1 VTVVVDVDDR
11 GTVVLMLFDLG
22 ALLALL
28 VAHGFL
34 AGSEIAVVSLR
45 KTRLRQ
51 LVEEGRASA
60 RAVELL
66 RKNPE
71 RFLATVQI
79 FITVLGTVIAS
90 RGTPTIEHMVRPA
103 FDALGLSPQ
112 YATGIA
118 FAVAVAVISYGELV
132 IGELVPK
139 SLAMR
144 ASEPYAMIVG
154 RPLLWASSVARP
166 AVWVLEGSSNLFLR
180 IFGDKTSFIES
191 RLSPEEITQLL
202 EEAGRAGS
210 LDAHAAEIAVRS
222 IEMDGLT
229 AADVMVPRNRVFAL
243 EKTTDADELKRLI
256 VSKGHQRVPVHE
268 EGSPEDVV
276 GYVAAKDILGAIVE
290 GTPVSID
297 ELIRPA
303 TFFPESMK
311 ATAVLKEMQQAR
323 IQIAIVVDERGGMA
337 GILTLEDL
345 LEELVGEIWSEDDRA
360 VPTPVRKTKD
370 GTAIVL
376 GTVPIRE
383 VNRDL
388 DIALPEGDLWTTI
401 AGYCIALAGRIPESG
416 ARLVAED
423 GTVLEILESTPRR
436 VRSVRVVKKKEEQT
450 PAT

>member
-1 VTVVVDVDDR
+1 
-11 GTVVLMLFDLG
+11 MFFDLG
-22 ALLALL
+22 VLLALL
-28 VAHGFL
+28 VLHGFL

-51 LVEEGRASA
+51 LVEEGRTSA

-71 RFLATVQI
+71 KFLATVQI
-79 FITVLGTVIAS
+79 FITVLGTIIAS

-103 FDALGLSPQ
+103 FDAFGLPTE
-112 YATGIA
+112 YAAGIA
-118 FAVAVAVISYGELV
+118 FALGVIVISYGELV

-144 ASEPYAMIVG
+144 ASEPYAMVVG
-154 RPLLWASSVARP
+154 RPLLWASSIARP
-166 AVWVLEGSSNLFLR
+166 AVWLLEGSSNLFLR

-210 LDAHAAEIAVRS
+210 LDVVAADIAVRA
-222 IEMDGLT
+222 IELDGLT
-229 AADVMVPRNRVFAL
+229 AADVMVPRNRVFAID
-243 EKTTDADELKRLI
+243 KTTAPDELKRLV
-256 VSKGHQRVPVHE
+256 VSRGHQRVPVHE
-268 EGSPEDVV
+268 EDSPEDVV
-276 GYVAAKDILGAIVE
+276 GYVAAKDVLGAIVE
-290 GTPVSID
+290 GTAVSVD

-370 GTAIVL
+370 GAAIVL

-388 DIALPEGDLWTTI
+388 DVALPEGDLWTTL

-416 ARLVAED
+416 ARLIAED

-436 VRSVRVVKKKEEQT
+436 VRSVRVVKKKEEPSPSPST
-450 PAT
+450 V

>member
-1 VTVVVDVDDR
+1 
-11 GTVVLMLFDLG
+11 MLFDLG
-22 ALLALL
+22 VIVALL

-51 LVEEGRASA
+51 LVEEGRATA
-60 RAVELL
+60 RAVEQL

-71 RFLATVQI
+71 RFLATVQV
-79 FITVLGTVIAS
+79 FVTVLGTVIAS

-103 FDALGLSPQ
+103 FDALDLPMK
-112 YATGIA
+112 YAAGIS
-118 FAVAVAVISYGELV
+118 FAVGVAVISYGELV

-144 ASEPYAMIVG
+144 ASEPYAMFVG
-154 RPLLWASSVARP
+154 RPLLVASSIARP
-166 AVWVLEGSSNLFLR
+166 AVWLLEGSSNLFLR

-202 EEAGRAGS
+202 EEAGRSGS
-210 LDAHAAEIAVRS
+210 LDAHAADIAVRS

-229 AADVMVPRNRVFAL
+229 AADVMVPRNRVFAVD
-243 EKTTDADELKRLI
+243 KTTDAEELKRLI
-256 VSKGHQRVPVHE
+256 VSKGHQRVPIHE

-276 GYVAAKDILGAIVE
+276 GYIAAKDVLGAIVE

-311 ATAVLKEMQQAR
+311 ATMVLREMQQAR

-370 GTAIVL
+370 GAAIVL

-436 VRSVRVVKKKEEQT
+436 VRSVRVVKKKDE
-450 PAT
+450 PALAATT

>member
-1 VTVVVDVDDR
+1 
-11 GTVVLMLFDLG
+11 MLFDLG
-22 ALLALL
+22 VLLALL
-28 VAHGFL
+28 VLHGFL

-51 LVEEGRASA
+51 LVEEGRVTA
-60 RAVELL
+60 RAVDLL

-71 RFLATVQI
+71 KFLATVQI

-90 RGTPTIEHMVRPA
+90 RGTPTIEAMVRPA
-103 FDALGLSPQ
+103 FDAVGLPPH
-112 YATGIA
+112 YAGGIA
-118 FAVAVAVISYGELV
+118 FVIGVVVISYGELV

-144 ASEPYAMIVG
+144 ASEPYAMVVG
-154 RPLLWASSVARP
+154 RPLLWASSIARP

-191 RLSPEEITQLL
+191 RLSPDEITQLL

-210 LDAHAAEIAVRS
+210 LDAVAADIAVRS

-229 AADVMVPRNRVFAL
+229 AADVMVPRNRVFAVDR
-243 EKTTDADELKRLI
+243 TTSPDELKRLM
-256 VSKGHQRVPVHE
+256 VGKGHQRVPVHE
-268 EGSPEDVV
+268 EGSPEDIV
-276 GYVAAKDILGAIVE
+276 GYVAAKDVLGAIVE

-323 IQIAIVVDERGGMA
+323 IQIAIIVDERGGMA

-370 GTAIVL
+370 GAAIVL

-388 DIALPEGDLWTTI
+388 DVALPEGDLWTTL

-436 VRSVRVVKKKEEQT
+436 VRSVRVVRKKDE
-450 PAT
+450 PALSSPSP

>member
-1 VTVVVDVDDR
+1 
-11 GTVVLMLFDLG
+11 MLFDLG
-22 ALLALL
+22 ILLALL
-28 VAHGFL
+28 VTHGFL

-51 LVEEGRASA
+51 LVEEGRATA
-60 RAVELL
+60 RAVEQL
-66 RKNPE
+66 RRNPE
-71 RFLATVQI
+71 KFLATVQI

-90 RGTPTIEHMVRPA
+90 RGTPTIEAIARQA
-103 FDALGLSPQ
+103 FDGIGLSTQ
-112 YATGIA
+112 YASGIA
-118 FAVAVAVISYGELV
+118 FVIGVGVISYGELV

-154 RPLLWASSVARP
+154 RPLLWASSIARP

-210 LDAHAAEIAVRS
+210 LDARAAEIAVRS

-229 AADVMVPRNRVFAL
+229 AADVMVPRNRVFAVD
-243 EKTTDADELKRLI
+243 KTVEAEELKRLI
-256 VSKGHQRVPVHE
+256 VSKGHQRVPIHE

-276 GYVAAKDILGAIVE
+276 GYIAAKDVLGAIVE

-370 GTAIVL
+370 GAAIVL

-436 VRSVRVVKKKEEQT
+436 VRSVRVVKKKDEPLST
-450 PAT
+450 AAT

>member
-1 VTVVVDVDDR
+1 
-11 GTVVLMLFDLG
+11 MLFDLG
-22 ALLALL
+22 MILALL
-28 VAHGFL
+28 VLHGFL

-51 LVEEGRASA
+51 LVEAGRSTA
-60 RAVELL
+60 RAVEAL

-79 FITVLGTVIAS
+79 FITVVGTIIAS
-90 RGTPTIEHMVRPA
+90 RGAPTIEGIIRPPL
-103 FDALGLSPQ
+103 DAVGVPPQ
-112 YATGIA
+112 YATAIA
-118 FAVAVAVISYGELV
+118 YAFAVAVISYGELV

-139 SLAMR
+139 SLALR
-144 ASEPYAMIVG
+144 ASEPYALIVG
-154 RPLLWASSVARP
+154 RPLLFISGLARP
-166 AVWVLEGSSNLFLR
+166 AVWFLEGSSNLFLR

-202 EEAGRAGS
+202 EEAGRTGS
-210 LDAHAAEIAVRS
+210 LDAHAADIAVRS

-229 AADVMVPRNRVFAL
+229 VADVMVPRNRVFAIDKAT
-243 EKTTDADELKRLI
+243 EPEELKRLL
-256 VSKGHQRVPVHE
+256 VGKGHQRVPVHE
-268 EGSPEDVV
+268 HDSPEDIV
-276 GYVAAKDILGAIVE
+276 GYVAAKDVLAAIVD
-290 GTPVSID
+290 GTPVSVD

-303 TFFPESMK
+303 TFFPEAMK

-370 GTAIVL
+370 GSAIVL

-436 VRSVRVVKKKEEQT
+436 VRSVRVVRQKDDSL
-450 PAT
+450 PAA